1 MPEPSLLQLVSD
13 LGAGLGSLLACFWF
27 IKYQADQFSARERL
41 WIDKDGEND
50 RALRELMSSS
60 NTQLLGVLS
69 SVNETLKQMTVAI
82 AELKQTIHNRE
93 QVNGK

>member
-13 LGAGLGSLLACFWF
+13 LGAGLGSLIACFWF

-50 RALRELMSSS
+50 KALRELMTNS
-60 NTQLLGVLS
+60 NSQLLSVMQ

-82 AELKQTIHNRE
+82 SELKQTIDHDRKKE
-93 QVNGK
+93 